1 MDVTNSGDFGSA
13 LTVGGIPVSLSGH
26 SHQYGD
32 ITNFCDGVA
41 TCVDTPLLGSSG
53 IQFNYNETN
62 LVASLSGEALA
73 QHSFNSTGFIV
84 RTGSLAYSGR
94 AITNGSN
101 IQVTNGDGISGNPVV
116 ALSGTITGLTSVTST
131 DFIGDLAGTSSSAE
145 EVHTS
150 ANNTSNEHYLTFV
163 DTHNGSAESET
174 IYTGSGLRYIPSTDT
189 LIVGNISGVIAQA
202 NSIKTL
208 TASNDATYYLTFVS
222 GDNSSPG
229 AYESLRTDGGI
240 KYNPSSNLVTLD
252 GDINASGASITNN
265 LVVGGDLTVNGT
277 TVTANVDSMVVE
289 DPIITLGKPSG
300 TIAAENKDRGVEFVY
315 PSGSSTVAAT
325 GFFGFDKSAT
335 EFIAARDVT
344 IAGEI
349 VTVNNSSYLDAR
361 FNDIDGSTITA
372 STQFSGPGTGL
383 TGTASSLTVGKATNL
398 DGGDA
403 GRIPYQT
410 APGTTTFLNIGTS
423 GQFLRVNDGAGAPY
437 WDTVNYAEIGN
448 LPTIGTGVLTIA
460 TNSDAGLSVSATPT
474 FSANENS
481 PKTITISSNAT
492 SANDVSTIVF
502 RDSGGNFSA
511 GTITADLT
519 GTATN
524 ATNASNINV
533 QTNSQYLSHIV
544 FVNGTNGN
552 REALVNTNLKFN
564 AGSNILYGTD
574 YSSSTT
580 PTTKI
585 EYFIIDGGT
594 P

>member
-1 MDVTNSGDFGSA
+1 
-13 LTVGGIPVSLSGH
+13 
-26 SHQYGD
+26 
-32 ITNFCDGVA
+32 
-41 TCVDTPLLGSSG
+41 
-53 IQFNYNETN
+53 
-62 LVASLSGEALA
+62 
-73 QHSFNSTGFIV
+73 
-84 RTGSLAYSGR
+84 
-94 AITNGSN
+94 
-101 IQVTNGDGISGNPVV
+101 
-116 ALSGTITGLTSVTST
+116 
-131 DFIGDLAGTSSSAE
+131 
-145 EVHTS
+145 
-150 ANNTSNEHYLTFV
+150 
-163 DTHNGSAESET
+163 
-174 IYTGSGLRYIPSTDT
+174 
-189 LIVGNISGVIAQA
+189 
-202 NSIKTL
+202 
-208 TASNDATYYLTFVS
+208 
-222 GDNSSPG
+222 
-229 AYESLRTDGGI
+229 
-240 KYNPSSNLVTLD
+240 
-252 GDINASGASITNN
+252 
-265 LVVGGDLTVNGT
+265 
-277 TVTANVDSMVVE
+277 MVVE